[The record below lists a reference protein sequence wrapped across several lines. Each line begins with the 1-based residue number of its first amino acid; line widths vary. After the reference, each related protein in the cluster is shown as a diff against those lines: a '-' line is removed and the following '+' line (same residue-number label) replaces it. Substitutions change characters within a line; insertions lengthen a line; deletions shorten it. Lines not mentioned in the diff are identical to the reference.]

1 MLKEANGFSNIQGF
15 IQTFI
20 CYFNCIVNVMKDV
33 PCVIIL
39 IYSCHDVLAYLWD
52 KTLLRWLSPLE
63 LVPVLAEV
71 TDGSSSLFP

>member
-1 MLKEANGFSNIQGF
+1 
-15 IQTFI
+15 
-20 CYFNCIVNVMKDV
+20 MKDV
-33 PCVIIL
+33 PCVITL
-39 IYSCHDVLAYLWD
+39 IYSCHDVLVYLWD